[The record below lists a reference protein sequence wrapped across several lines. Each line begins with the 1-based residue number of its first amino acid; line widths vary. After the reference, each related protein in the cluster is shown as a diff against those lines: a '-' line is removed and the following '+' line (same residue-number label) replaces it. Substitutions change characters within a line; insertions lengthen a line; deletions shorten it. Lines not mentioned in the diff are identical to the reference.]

1 MSSGDG
7 GSVALDPRIDLFAG
21 SVAGIAALT
30 VGFPFDTVK
39 VRLQN
44 PEFASRYRSVWHAFK
59 TIVREER
66 VHGLFRGITSP
77 LLTTA
82 PLNGVVFAGY
92 GALLKAQLRNA
103 TDEPRISQ
111 VTLAG
116 IGTGIIAS
124 LVTSPTELIKIQQQS
139 IITPTGGTAPTVQ
152 EVALDIW
159 RRRGI
164 RGIFRGITATAI
176 RETGYGAYFGV
187 YEGTLMLLS
196 SRKASYDTAD
206 DEPVDHTSLHSEAAS
221 SKKHHSYPALLLAG
235 GLAGVASWV
244 VTFPFDVVKTRVQ
257 SSMVT
262 TAENPYRNTLS
273 TIVNSYRQ
281 EGFSVF
287 FHGLKPTLI
296 RAIPVNMVTFATFE
310 TIVRALT

>member
-1 MSSGDG
+1 M
-7 GSVALDPRIDLFAG
+7 
-21 SVAGIAALT
+21 
-30 VGFPFDTVK
+30 
-39 VRLQN
+39 
-44 PEFASRYRSVWHAFK
+44 
-59 TIVREER
+59 
-66 VHGLFRGITSP
+66 
-77 LLTTA
+77 
-82 PLNGVVFAGY
+82 VFAGY

-124 LVTSPTELIKIQQQS
+124 YVLFTAAWLTIVTIFQSLVTSPTELIKIQQQS
-139 IITPTGGTAPTVQ
+139 IRTPTGGTAPTVQ

-262 TAENPYRNTLS
+262 TAANPYRNTLS

-296 RAIPVNMVTFATFE
+296 RYVRAPTTYASCEPCLLLSTSSADFVLLYRAIPVNMVTFATFE

>member
-7 GSVALDPRIDLFAG
+7 GRVALDPRVDLFAG

-44 PEFASRYRSVWHAFK
+44 PEFAYRYRSVWHAFT

-66 VHGLFRGITSP
+66 VRGLFRGIASP

-92 GALLKAQLRNA
+92 RFLLKMQLNRA
-103 TDEPRISQ
+103 TDEPRLSQ

-116 IGTGIIAS
+116 IGTGLLAS

-139 IITPTGGTAPTVQ
+139 IITPPGLTAPTVQ
-152 EVALDIW
+152 QVALDIW

-164 RGIFRGITATAI
+164 RGIFRGIAPTAI

-187 YEGTLMLLS
+187 YEAILMYLSRRRPTLS
-196 SRKASYDTAD
+196 DEDTI
-206 DEPVDHTSLHSEAAS
+206 EIVHTALPGEVAAS
-221 SKKHHSYPALLLAG
+221 KIRHSYPSLLLAG
-235 GLAGVASWV
+235 GMAGVASWV
-244 VTFPFDVVKTRVQ
+244 VTFPFDVIKTRVQ
-257 SSMVT
+257 SSLTT
-262 TAENPYRNTLS
+262 TADNPYRNMLS
-273 TIVNSYRQ
+273 TIVTSYRE
-281 EGFSVF
+281 EGFRVF

-310 TIVRALT
+310 TVVRALS

>member
-1 MSSGDG
+1 MSG
-7 GSVALDPRIDLFAG
+7 GGGGTVELDPRVDLFAG

-44 PEFASRYRSVWHAFK
+44 PEFASRYRSVWHAFT

-66 VHGLFRGITSP
+66 IRGLFRGITSP

-92 GALLKAQLRNA
+92 RFLLKLQLDDVSNKPSL
-103 TDEPRISQ
+103 TQ

-116 IGTGIIAS
+116 VGTGLLAS
-124 LVTSPTELIKIQQQS
+124 IVTSPTELIKIQQQS
-139 IITPTGGTAPTVQ
+139 IITPPGKAAPTVQ

-159 RRRGI
+159 RKRGI
-164 RGIFRGITATAI
+164 RGIFRGIFPTAI

-187 YEGTLMLLS
+187 YEATLMLLS
-196 SRKASYDTAD
+196 QRGGPPTD
-206 DEPVDHTSLHSEAAS
+206 DLEIDHTVVPAQAAVS
-221 SKKHHSYPALLLAG
+221 RMRHSYPTLLFAG
-235 GLAGVASWV
+235 GMAGVASWI
-244 VTFPFDVVKTRVQ
+244 VTFPFDVIKTRVQ
-257 SSMVT
+257 STLDIRPGS
-262 TAENPYRNTLS
+262 PYRNMTS
-273 TIVNSYRQ
+273 TIIHSYRQ
-281 EGFSVF
+281 EGFRVF

-310 TIVRALT
+310 TVVQALS